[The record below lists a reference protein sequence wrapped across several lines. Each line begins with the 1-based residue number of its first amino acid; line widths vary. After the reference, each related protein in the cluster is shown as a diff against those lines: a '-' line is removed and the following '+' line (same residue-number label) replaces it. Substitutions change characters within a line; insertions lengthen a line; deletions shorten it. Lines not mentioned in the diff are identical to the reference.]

1 MTASELLQKIRVDM
15 KETDLVANE
24 AQLDPEELVSKYAI
38 PALNNLKEIQSGLYQ
53 DYFLAEQGLVSKLK
67 NKVIRK
73 IANVTRNTVEL
84 PLMRQQKFNDNTTAV
99 LEYLFT
105 ENAKLKSRIAE
116 LEKQLPKAS

>member
-67 NKVIRK
+67 NKIIRK

-84 PLMRQQKFNDNTTAV
+84 SLMRQQKFNDNTTAV